1 MAVSDRERR
10 VVQQIIREHGPTL
23 DLIAHPEALVEI
35 IRKWA
40 FDLVEASDGGLPP
53 GGVGPVNPPTSH
65 VEGPQ
70 LEDVLKAILA
80 VGRKVDKISRR
91 LGD

>member
-23 DLIAHPEALVEI
+23 DLIAHPEVMVEI

-40 FDLVEASDGGLPP
+40 FDLVEVPDGGLP